1 MQTIFTDKKE
11 NKALPYQ
18 VFTTE
23 QVKSLE
29 NIHAQGHNGHCY
41 DLMERAGQRV
51 FAEILNLNEKPSM
64 VWVFCG
70 RGNNGGDGYI
80 VASLLKEHGIAH
92 RVFAMGEPH
101 PNSEAKLAF
110 EYYLSQGGNIEF
122 VLPENFT
129 VPPEITVDA
138 ILGTGIKSAPKEDAA
153 EWILFVNDLGGF
165 KISIDIPSGVI
176 ANTGMVPGNCINAD
190 LTVCMLGLKPGL
202 FTSDAVDYTGR
213 VVFENLNVSTDYFY
227 NQISHQDIPLR
238 RLGYEDIIAN
248 LPKRV
253 TSSNKGD
260 SGKVLLIAGSLGMG
274 GAALI
279 CGIGALRSGAGL
291 VKIATDLHN
300 VSAINSCR
308 PELMTVNLYDEES
321 LVQAINWADVIA
333 VGPGLGQSL
342 EVSQVLENLKGIRKP
357 VILDADALNFISK
370 GYDFYLERMVITPH
384 PGEAGRLLGI
394 SASEVNAD
402 RIKSARRL
410 YERYG
415 SIVLLKGAGT
425 IVYDGKRITIIT
437 EGSPSM
443 ATGGMGDLLTGM
455 IASLCAQ
462 GLSLSQATCVAATIH
477 GRAGTLASK
486 DAGVIGTLPLDLAP
500 YIRLLVNGQESF

>member
-1 MQTIFTDKKE
+1 MQTVFTDKKE
-11 NKALPYQ
+11 SKNLPYQ

-29 NIHAQGHNGHCY
+29 AIYAQGHNGHCY
-41 DLMERAGQRV
+41 DLMERAGKRV
-51 FAEILNLNEKPSM
+51 FSEILRLNKKPSM
-64 VWVFCG
+64 VWIFCG

-80 VASLLKEHGIAH
+80 VASLLKEQGITH
-92 RVFAMGEPH
+92 RVFAMGIPH
-101 PNSEAKLAF
+101 TNTEANLAF
-110 EYYLSQGGNIEF
+110 EYYLSLGGNIEF
-122 VLPENFT
+122 DLPENFT

-202 FTSDAVDYTGR
+202 FTSDAVDYTGK
-213 VVFENLNVSTDYFY
+213 VVFDSLNVSTDHFY
-227 NQISHQDIPLR
+227 NQISHQEIPLR

-279 CGIGALRSGAGL
+279 SGIGALRAGAGL

-308 PELMTVNLYDEES
+308 PELMTINIFDEEA

-333 VGPGLGQSL
+333 VGPGLGQGL
-342 EVSQVLENLKGIRKP
+342 EVSQILENLNGVRKP
-357 VILDADALNFISK
+357 VIVDADALNLISK
-370 GYDFYLERMVITPH
+370 GLDLYLERMVITPH
-384 PGEAGRLLGI
+384 PGEAARLLGT
-394 SASEVNAD
+394 SASEINAD
-402 RIKSARRL
+402 RINAACRL

-415 SIVLLKGAGT
+415 STVLLKGAGT
-425 IVYDGKRITIIT
+425 IVYDGKRITIIS
-437 EGSPSM
+437 EGSPAM

-462 GLSLSQATCVAATIH
+462 GLSLSQATCVAAVIH
-477 GRAGTLASK
+477 GRAGSMASK
-486 DAGVIGTLPLDLAP
+486 EAGVIGTLPLDLAP
-500 YIRLLVNGQESF
+500 YIRLLVNG